1 MNLRELADADLP
13 ALLDLCQRT
22 LPQDQFS
29 LPVLRRHVLEEPNQN
44 PAYQLSI
51 WDGERLAGAMLG
63 GTRTF
68 DGQTGAWVRLFAVDP
83 ANRGR
88 GLASHLLRELEDRLR
103 AAGLKRLLVGNS
115 VPNYFWPGLDTR
127 YTAALCFLLRSGF
140 KRSGDAVN
148 MQVDLA
154 TRSWD
159 TADKE
164 ARLAGAGFAVRRLRP
179 DDREPFDAWLQTH
192 WSPVWR
198 YEALSSYANDPISAF
213 VVTVEERI
221 CAFACY
227 NVTTLEHVFGPTGT
241 EPALQGRGLGRV
253 LFYRCMADLATL
265 GHQTAEICWV
275 GPIAFYARV
284 ADAWISRTFW
294 FLEKEL

>member
-1 MNLRELADADLP
+1 MELRELAEADLP
-13 ALLDLCQRT
+13 ALLDFCQRT
-22 LPQDQFS
+22 LPLDQFS
-29 LPVLRRHVLEEPNQN
+29 LPLLRRHVLEEPNHN
-44 PAYQLSI
+44 PDYQLSL

-63 GTRTF
+63 GTRAF

-83 ANRGR
+83 AYRGR
-88 GLASHLLRELEDRLR
+88 GLASRLLNELEGRLR
-103 AAGLKRLLVGNS
+103 AGGLKRLLVGNS
-115 VPNYFWPGLDTR
+115 VPNYFWPGLDLR

-140 KRSGDAVN
+140 QRRGDAVN

-154 TRSWD
+154 ARSWD
-159 TADKE
+159 TADEE
-164 ARLAGAGFAVRRLRP
+164 ARLAAVGFAVRRLRP
-179 DDREPFDAWLQTH
+179 ADREPFDAWLQAH

-198 YEALSSYANDPISAF
+198 YEALSSYANDPISTF
-213 VVTVEERI
+213 VATVDERI
-221 CAFACY
+221 CAFASY
-227 NVTTLEHVFGPTGT
+227 NVTTLEHVFGPTGA

-253 LFYRCMADLATL
+253 LFHRCMADLQTI